1 MAISVTH
8 ATVADGTFSA
18 TGSTAWDE
26 AHALAGLGT
35 GVETALG
42 VNVGTAGAVVVNGGA
57 LGTPSAGTLTN
68 ATGLPIGGISA
79 TGTPSAANFLRG
91 DGSWA
96 AAGGGAALSGIT
108 AATAGNTIASGNNH
122 SQIWN
127 WALTSDSVNAFAFG
141 ETTAATGGTSTSG
154 VPNQSIL
161 RLTTLASS
169 TASPLSVYSR
179 AAHVFSVSP
188 STAQIFS
195 ANGTNSAPIYSFA
208 GQTNKGFYYDSGFGA
223 PAISAGS
230 QMSAAFGTAST
241 FVRPGSA
248 NSPGLTDVTTSSS
261 GIFWTNTPAV
271 GVTFGDESKRWTVG
285 TTLNSYAAA
294 NATGYAL
301 NFRKARGS
309 VASPTVITTGDDLA
323 TISGFGYVGAT
334 GTYVE
339 ACQIKF
345 DSTGTIANT
354 TSGVGGI
361 LRFGASVVGTV
372 GITEVMRLQV
382 ATTTGGGWL
391 SMDEADANPATGDL
405 AADDAFSI
413 YRKADKLVIAH
424 NLAGTM
430 NYLTIPLDGSTTT
443 WTQGTGAP

>member
-8 ATVADGTFSA
+8 ATQA
-18 TGSTAWDE
+18 TGADDPTKEINKGEWNA
-26 AHALAGLGT
+26 AHSLTGEVPVANGGT
-35 GVETALG
+35 GLSTIADAAILVTNAADTITAL
-42 VNVGTAGAVVVNGGA
+42 TAGASQSVRRNAGNTA
-57 LGTPSAGTLTN
+57 WEAYTPS
-68 ATGLPIGGISA
+68 S
-79 TGTPSAANFLRG
+79 
-91 DGSWA
+91 
-96 AAGGGAALSGIT
+96 GGAALSGIT

-127 WALTSDSVNAFAFG
+127 WALTSNSVNAFTFG
-141 ETTAATGGTSTSG
+141 ETTAATNGTSTDS
-154 VPNQSIL
+154 VPNQVIAKFS
-161 RLTTLASS
+161 TVAAS
-169 TASPLSVYSR
+169 TASPLSVYVR
-179 AAHVFSVSP
+179 GNFLMAASVS
-188 STAQIFS
+188 TRQLFMYQ
-195 ANGTNSAPIYSFA
+195 GTNAAPSYSFA
-208 GQTNKGFYYDSGFGA
+208 FAGDSATGMWYDTNNGGIGFTYGGLQGCWMSGLGVRVKEGSNSTAGLAFLSDTNTGLFSPVA
-223 PAISAGS
+223 DNMAVTTGGVEQLRWSAGVS
-230 QMSAAFGTAST
+230 QYSKGTA
-241 FVRPGSA
+241 
-248 NSPGLTDVTTSSS
+248 D
-261 GIFWTNTPAV
+261 AV
-271 GVTFGDESKRWTVG
+271 S
-285 TTLNSYAAA
+285 
-294 NATGYAL
+294 YAL
-301 NFRKARGS
+301 NFRKSRGT

-323 TISGFGYVGAT
+323 TISGYGYVGAT

-361 LRFGASVVGTV
+361 MRFGASVVGTV

-391 SMDEADANPATGDL
+391 SMDEADANPATTDL

-424 NLAGTM
+424 NLAGVM